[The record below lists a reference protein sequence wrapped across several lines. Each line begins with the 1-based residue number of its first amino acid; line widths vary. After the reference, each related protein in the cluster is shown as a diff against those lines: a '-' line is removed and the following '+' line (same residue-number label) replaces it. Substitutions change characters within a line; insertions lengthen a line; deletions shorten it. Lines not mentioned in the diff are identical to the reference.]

1 MKICKAVLYFA
12 VIIVCLSTLTG
23 IYLGKPNKI
32 ARGFDS
38 DAYACGVDPGLEDYP
53 YAYFVN
59 PVPEYKYRI
68 VCVKQCP
75 TSDTQELECAPN
87 TQIPDCKKL
96 TSVLYPEKMVSYYE
110 SFKYKGNVCMPTSLE
125 YYHGVKDF
133 SSPGMIGMIIN
144 DVMQTWHIIAL
155 ISCFIIFVC
164 TVLLDQLKANTT
176 YVVWAFSLFSLL
188 IVGIIGIY
196 FISQWNF
203 ARNYETEQAIINNF
217 KVDEDYIYKM
227 TNKPNET
234 LNFVF
239 GSIFV
244 LTFLYGTYWLYKNSD
259 RVQDL
264 ADIFEYVE
272 KFMAD
277 NQFLLPLNYVFLG
290 FLISFLLLL
299 LLTCLF
305 LGSTFKLK
313 SDSNLGPFEK
323 IELNTIITLSTSSV
337 IIFVIWII
345 YVINGCYQSIIFSNF
360 KIWINNQITRNQSQ
374 NKDPLELGMLILYCS
389 NAVQNLNLQV
399 ISKISF
405 MLLFS
410 PVKFILDFIKDTIDN
425 LFKVRCNPFKSL
437 STIEEVLYYEV
448 DLNQDDIGPA
458 IKKIKDSL
466 EINEDGEALNT
477 FEIIRN
483 INDFFLLIVKVFA
496 CLICVSLFLAILFI
510 INSIKQQFPIL
521 QQSIQINLYQ
531 PLIPAFIVGII
542 GFQIAQIYFCQYS
555 VVQCFG
561 YVYIAAQ
568 IDAQIDY
575 NDQRNN
581 YQGPRNDLFQEYIQS
596 NRQQYLRYLNLKL
609 KFPELKQMI
618 ERSLPDFQ
626 RRNQQQ
632 QNNV

>member
-1 MKICKAVLYFA
+1 MKVCKIVLYFA
-12 VIIVCLSTLTG
+12 VIIVCLSALIG

-38 DAYACGVDPGLEDYP
+38 DSYACGVDPGLEDYP

-68 VCVKQCP
+68 LCVKQCP

-87 TQIPDCKKL
+87 TQIPDCKKQ
-96 TSVLYPEKMVSYYE
+96 TTVLYPEKMVSYYE

-125 YYHGVKDF
+125 YYQGVKDF

-155 ISCFIIFVC
+155 ISFFIIVIC
-164 TVLLDQLKANTT
+164 TILLDQLKVNTT

-227 TNKPNET
+227 TNKPNEIV
-234 LNFVF
+234 NFVF
-239 GSIFV
+239 GIIFV
-244 LTFLYGTYWLYKNSD
+244 FAFLYGTYWLYKNSD

-272 KFMAD
+272 MFMAD
-277 NQFLLPLNYVFLG
+277 NKFLLPLNYVFLG

-313 SDSNLGPFEK
+313 NDSNLGPFEK
-323 IELNTIITLSTSSV
+323 IELNTIISLSTSSV
-337 IIFVIWII
+337 FIFVIWII

-360 KIWINNQITRNQSQ
+360 KIWINNMISQ
-374 NKDPLELGMLILYCS
+374 NQLQNRDSLELGMLILYCS
-389 NAVQNLNLQV
+389 NAVKNLNLQV

-405 MLLFS
+405 ILLFS
-410 PVKFILDFIKDTIDN
+410 PIKFILDFIKDTIDN
-425 LFKVRCNPFKSL
+425 IFKIRCNPFKSL

-448 DLNQDDIGPA
+448 DLNQDNISIA
-458 IKKIKDSL
+458 IQKVKDSL

-483 INDFFLLIVKVFA
+483 INDFFLLIVKLFA
-496 CLICVSLFLAILFI
+496 CLICVTLFLGILFM

-542 GFQIAQIYFCQYS
+542 GYQVAQIYFCQYS

-561 YVYIAAQ
+561 YAYIAAQ
-568 IDAQIDY
+568 TQTQRDY
-575 NDQRNN
+575 QNYKDN
-581 YQGPRNDLFQEYIQS
+581 YQGKQNQQFAEFQQSDIQS
-596 NRQQYLRYLNLKL
+596 QIRYQNLKTR
-609 KFPELKQMI
+609 FPELKQMI
-618 ERSLPDFQ
+618 ERSLPSFQ
-626 RRNQQQ
+626 VRNQNI
-632 QNNV
+632 NNV